1 MLAKCCYASYQLL
14 ELLLSLHDQM
24 IFLVHMIGHF
34 INYGKEIKCKMS
46 VSEFVVF
53 IIIVFEIM
61 NISYG
66 KLKKGEIKRGPK
78 HVGTKIWTNDPRCG
92 VTMSPSI

>member
-1 MLAKCCYASYQLL
+1 M
-14 ELLLSLHDQM
+14 
-24 IFLVHMIGHF
+24 G
-34 INYGKEIKCKMS
+34 

-53 IIIVFEIM
+53 IIIVLEIM

-78 HVGTKIWTNDPRCG
+78 HVGTKIWTHDPRRG